1 MERACPTKKPEQHC
15 SVPQKQEKEKA
26 NIMETNSWNCDEG
39 KEPFLRI
46 FNLAGPG
53 KTYWRHVLLSYTP
66 RDVKDDDV
74 MIMMWWW
81 LWRIFNND
89 QC

>member
-53 KTYWRHVLLSYTP
+53 KTHWRTCVAILYTTGC
-66 RDVKDDDV
+66 KGWWCDDNDV
-74 MIMMWWW
+74 MMIMTN
-81 LWRIFNND
+81 I
-89 QC
+89 